1 MRAPRL
7 LLDVNVWIALFD
19 DQHVHNPRALSLI
32 EQPGLKI
39 ATCPLIENAVFRI
52 TNMPSYNRLS
62 PAGFDVVRQ
71 KMDLVC
77 QDTNHEFWAD
87 DISLRADR
95 VLNWERVSGHNQIT
109 DAYLLALALKHRGC
123 LATFDQRIAL
133 SAVLGARPEHLKV
146 L

>member
-1 MRAPRL
+1 MRSPRL

-19 DQHVHNPRALSLI
+19 DQHVHNHRALSLI

-39 ATCPLIENAVFRI
+39 ATCPLIENAVLRI

-71 KMDLVC
+71 KMELVC
-77 QDTNHEFWAD
+77 RDTNHEFWPD
-87 DISLRADR
+87 DISLRADP
-95 VLNWERVSGHNQIT
+95 VLDWERVSGHNQIT

-133 SAVLGARPEHLKV
+133 SAVRGAKSEHLK
-146 L
+146 LL

>member
-19 DQHVHNPRALSLI
+19 DQHVHNQRALSLI

-39 ATCPLIENAVFRI
+39 ATCPLIENAVLRI

-62 PAGFDVVRQ
+62 PAGFEVVRR

-87 DISLRADR
+87 DISLRADA
-95 VLNWERVSGHNQIT
+95 VLDWERVSGHNQIT
-109 DAYLLALALKHRGC
+109 DAYLLALALKHKGC

-133 SAVLGARPEHLKV
+133 SAVRGAKPEHLK
-146 L
+146 LL